1 MPMDTAS
8 LNYRWQ
14 QQSNHRYSPYPH
26 YSHRVTYMPMAP
38 RYNPS
43 NPVQYPTVPSNVDY
57 GTFTGSSNNV
67 DWTRSSYVQQYPT
80 YGEVEDT
87 VPYPSQAPPP
97 YILPNTDPMST
108 TNAYYVNA
116 QGIRPQPATVWS
128 EHQQTLPQ
136 QSSHLPVSA
145 YAVSTETAQPFHS
158 LSAATCLPPD
168 RILPHP
174 ARGSNYIA
182 AATPSLDTLAIA
194 SQNQRSSYCWNN
206 EAVASG
212 QQLPT
217 HLDVGGARDQ
227 SGERKPSSYRIQD
240 LPYSHMTMSDALS
253 TTPISNGLSTGVIE
267 ARTSPADSATEE
279 AQSQR
284 STVRTVSSDSLRT
297 SSENTSVAH
306 GYTSAMAGRGLHPQ
320 QVRSRLGSGQLA
332 NGLLYCRTQQPVVP
346 RREQGSSDDCS
357 PDCTNCPTDSSTRS
371 SFTSASNV
379 SSTY

>member
-87 VPYPSQAPPP
+87 GPYPSQAPPP

-253 TTPISNGLSTGVIE
+253 TDTHLKRIVDRCHRSSNL
-267 ARTSPADSATEE
+267 A
-279 AQSQR
+279 
-284 STVRTVSSDSLRT
+284 
-297 SSENTSVAH
+297 
-306 GYTSAMAGRGLHPQ
+306 
-320 QVRSRLGSGQLA
+320 SRLS
-332 NGLLYCRTQQPVVP
+332 N
-346 RREQGSSDDCS
+346 RRG
-357 PDCTNCPTDSSTRS
+357 TVTTIH
-371 SFTSASNV
+371 
-379 SSTY
+379 STYCFIRQPEDIIRKYIRRTWLHKCDGWAWTASAASQESPGLRSARQRVAVLPHTTTGGTTTRARLLGRLQP